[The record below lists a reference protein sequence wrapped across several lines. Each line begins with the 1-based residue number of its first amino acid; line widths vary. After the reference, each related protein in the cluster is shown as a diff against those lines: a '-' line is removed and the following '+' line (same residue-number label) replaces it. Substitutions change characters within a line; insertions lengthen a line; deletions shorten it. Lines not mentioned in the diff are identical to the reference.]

1 MARIGGT
8 AYWYM
13 NGRQLS
19 LRGNFT
25 VSPSLFERTGVVG
38 LDRPHGHIVV
48 PVMGY
53 MEGDVS
59 LEPGTTVEDVDA
71 VDGDAVVT
79 AELANG
85 MVVTLRE
92 AFRAGRSEINAHD
105 GSFRVRFEGL
115 GVQQFAA

>member
-8 AYWYM
+8 AFWYVD
-13 NGRQLS
+13 GRQLS

-25 VSPSLFERTGVVG
+25 VAPSVVERTGVVG
-38 LDRPHGHIVV
+38 LDRPHGNIEV
-48 PVMGY
+48 PVMPFI
-53 MEGDVS
+53 EGDVS
-59 LEPGTTVEDVDA
+59 LEPGTTIEDVDA
-71 VDGDAVVT
+71 FSDNTVM

-85 MVVTLRE
+85 MVVTLRN

-115 GVQQFAA
+115 GVQQFAS